1 MESGSVGSQDKGG
14 SKRLFEDDYTLP
26 NNFEGDKLI
35 DVSSAESKTGYSH
48 PLVQYPKKKPNHLA
62 DLRTSRKFRTV
73 SHSGNSIPKN
83 ATFPTHVISAQDL
96 RDPTW
101 AERGRKLDIVA
112 GEEDIVT
119 ENRNLPFESSQ
130 VSNNTNKKH
139 KVNWLAL
146 DARRNDADLLEKAA
160 SGKLKQRSTALKY
173 GW

>member
-1 MESGSVGSQDKGG
+1 MESGYVGSQDQGG
-14 SKRLFEDDYTLP
+14 SERLFEDNYTLP
-26 NNFEGDKLI
+26 NHLKENKLTEA
-35 DVSSAESKTGYSH
+35 SSAESKTCYLH
-48 PLVQYPKKKPNHLA
+48 PLKQFPKKKPNHLA
-62 DLRTSRKFRTV
+62 DLRTSRKLRTV
-73 SHSGNSIPKN
+73 RHSGNSIPKN
-83 ATFPTHVISAQDL
+83 ATFPTHVIYAQDL

-119 ENRNLPFESSQ
+119 ENRNLPLEATQ

-146 DARRNDADLLEKAA
+146 DARRNDSYLLEKAA